1 MVGGIIER
9 LIYINNIKTFGGCYL
24 CTGCGKVIAVGQ
36 EHWDD
41 LDLPWH
47 QECVPIIEK
56 VDNFQE
62 MDI

>member
-1 MVGGIIER
+1 MSIIER
-9 LIYINNIKTFGGCYL
+9 LTYINNIKTFGGCYL
-24 CTGCGKVIAVGQ
+24 CTGCGKVISIGH

-47 QECVPIIEK
+47 RECVPVIEK
-56 VDNFQE
+56 EVDTLQE